1 MSKFETFA
9 AQGAKAIAR
18 YNEAQKIVAAA
29 SAAHPSDCDY
39 ILSLLPEPA
48 VRCAGVTIHI
58 MPDESAVAV
67 GRGWYQ
73 ADKADKVSA
82 ADYAVTI
89 VNEANQSAITYGGH
103 AVVAA
108 MGLGGEAI
116 AYGRN
121 STAITHG
128 ADGGM
133 AAAGVDGRAVSLNPD
148 GLLRGEAGSCLMW
161 KLDDGSVRC
170 LQVGRGQA
178 GVAGEWY
185 RLTDDNKPVRVCA

>member
-1 MSKFETFA
+1 MSKF
-9 AQGAKAIAR
+9 AKFIAR
-18 YNEAQKIVAAA
+18 YNEAKAIVAVA
-29 SAAHPSDCDY
+29 SAAHPCDCDY
-39 ILSLLPEPA
+39 IISLLPAPA
-48 VRCAGVTIHI
+48 VRFAGVTIHI
-58 MPDESAVAV
+58 MPDDSAVAV
-67 GRGWYQ
+67 GSGWYQ

-89 VNEANQSAITYGGH
+89 VNEANQSATTYGVT

-108 MGLGGEAI
+108 IGGGGEAI

-121 STAITHG
+121 STAITSG
-128 ADGGM
+128 RNGGM

-148 GLLRGEAGSCLMW
+148 GLLRGEAGSSLLW
-161 KLDDGSVRC
+161 QLDDGQVVT

-185 RLTDDNKPVRVCA
+185 RLSDDNKPVRVRA

>member
-1 MSKFETFA
+1 MRINLPSDKRNK
-9 AQGAKAIAR
+9 AQ
-18 YNEAQKIVAAA
+18 QVVAAA
-29 SAAHPSDCDY
+29 SAAHPCDCDY
-39 ILSLLPEPA
+39 ILTLLPAPA
-48 VRCAGVTIHI
+48 VRLAGVTIHI

-67 GRGWYQ
+67 GSGWYQ

-89 VNEANQSAITYGGH
+89 VTEAKQSATTYGVA

-108 MGLGGEAI
+108 MGKGGEAI

-128 ADGGM
+128 NNGGM

-148 GLLRGEAGSCLMW
+148 GLLRGEAGSSLLW
-161 KLDDGSVRC
+161 HLDDGSERC
-170 LQVGRGQA
+170 LQVGRGHA

-185 RLTDDNKPVRVCA
+185 RLTKDNNPVRVRA

>member
-1 MSKFETFA
+1 MRINLPSNKRNK
-9 AQGAKAIAR
+9 AQ
-18 YNEAQKIVAAA
+18 QVVAAA
-29 SAAHPSDCDY
+29 DAAHPCDCDY
-39 ILSLLPEPA
+39 ILTLLPAPA

-67 GRGWYQ
+67 GSGWYQ

-89 VNEANQSAITYGGH
+89 VNDAKQSATAYGVA

-116 AYGRN
+116 AYGHN
-121 STAITHG
+121 STAIVDGT
-128 ADGGM
+128 DGGM

-148 GLLRGEAGSCLMW
+148 GLLRGEAGSCLLW
-161 KLDDGSVRC
+161 KLVDGQVVT

-178 GVAGEWY
+178 GAAGEWY
-185 RLTDDNKPVRVCA
+185 RLSADNKPVRVRA

>member
-1 MSKFETFA
+1 MSKAER
-9 AQGAKAIAR
+9 G
-18 YNEAQKIVAAA
+18 NEAQQVVAAA
-29 SAAHPSDCDY
+29 SAARPCDCDY
-39 ILSLLPEPA
+39 ILTLLPAPA

-67 GRGWYQ
+67 GAGWYQ

-89 VNEANQSAITYGGH
+89 VNEANQSATAYGVA

-108 MGLGGEAI
+108 MGTGGEAI

-121 STAITHG
+121 STAITSG
-128 ADGGM
+128 NNGGM

-161 KLDDGSVRC
+161 HLDDWQVVT

-185 RLTDDNKPVRVCA
+185 RLSKDNNPVRVRA

>member
-1 MSKFETFA
+1 MRVNLPSNKRNKRNK
-9 AQGAKAIAR
+9 AQ
-18 YNEAQKIVAAA
+18 QVVAAA
-29 SAAHPSDCDY
+29 DAAHPCDCDY
-39 ILSLLPEPA
+39 ILSILPEPA

-67 GRGWYQ
+67 GSGWYQ

-89 VNEANQSAITYGGH
+89 VTAANQSATTYGVA

-108 MGLGGEAI
+108 IGKGGEAI

-128 ADGGM
+128 NEGGM

-148 GLLRGEAGSCLMW
+148 GLLRGEAGSSLLW
-161 KLDDGSVRC
+161 QLDDGSVRC
-170 LQVGRGQA
+170 LQVGRGHA

-185 RLTDDNKPVRVCA
+185 RLAEDNNPVRVRA

>member
-1 MSKFETFA
+1 MSRFEKFLA
-9 AQGAKAIAR
+9 ARGFAIAR
-18 YNEAQKIVAAA
+18 YNEAQEIVAVA
-29 SAAHPSDCDY
+29 SAAHPYDCDY
-39 ILSLLPEPA
+39 LLSLLPAPA

-67 GRGWYQ
+67 GSGWYQ

-89 VNEANQSAITYGGH
+89 VTAANQSATTYGVA

-128 ADGGM
+128 NNGGM
-133 AAAGVDGRAVSLNPD
+133 AAAGVDGRAVSLNHD
-148 GLLRGEAGSCLMW
+148 GLLRGEAGSSLLW
-161 KLDDGSVRC
+161 QLDDGQVVT
-170 LQVGRGQA
+170 LQVGRGHA

-185 RLTDDNKPVRVCA
+185 RLSDDNKPVRVCA